1 MPQATQAAS
10 SFGLIAAAPVLY
22 TAAQISIAQA
32 VEKLT

>member
-1 MPQATQAAS
+1 MPPATLAAS

-32 VEKLT
+32 SEMLT